1 MERQDKQDK
10 RDKRRDGRRKS
21 EVGSQKWEVRSWE
34 SEVGSQKSGVGN
46 QELEVGSQKSGVGS
60 WKLEVGSWEL
70 SGLRFNVEG
79 SMLRGDGRIMKNAE
93 SEYFTSNI
101 LHLTSYILHQKYH
114 IKNITSKISH
124 QTSVFVFVIILL
136 LSSFT
141 LQSQDIDFAQYYNN
155 PTYYNPA
162 AVGLTLGLKT
172 RLNYRKQWTGLSGDY
187 HTYSF
192 SADIA
197 DRSLPGAGGIGVI
210 ATQSLAGKGLLK
222 TNTVGF
228 MPAVRIP
235 LSENTIFQLG
245 ALASVVTQQ
254 LNWDNLV
261 FGDQLDPK
269 LGNIGPSSF
278 VGASRD
284 KVSFPDFAFGGIFQ
298 FKGYNVE
305 GNIGAA
311 VHHLTTPNQSF
322 FEVNAPLPR
331 KYLLHIDLVIN
342 VSENQ
347 GYYSKRQGFKL
358 NPGVMVADQAGML
371 LYRVGMNIYMSNIY
385 LGVWYK
391 NETLEY
397 DEYSNFSGMI
407 GIKIPFSDNSR
418 MKLTYSYEMNVNA
431 RHNFTGPSHEL
442 SLVFE
447 FDELRLINKSGNS
460 GVAIPNHRRSNSPI
474 ECSPF

>member
-10 RDKRRDGRRKS
+10 RDKRRDGRRKA

-34 SEVGSQKSGVGN
+34 SEVGSQKSGVG
-46 QELEVGSQKSGVGS
+46 SQ
-60 WKLEVGSWEL
+60 KLEVGSWEL

-124 QTSVFVFVIILL
+124 QKSKIQTFSVFLILVGL
-136 LSSFT
+136 LFSTFT

-347 GYYSKRQGFKL
+347 GYYSKRQGSKL